1 MNKRFLVAVSC
12 ALLAIFCCCNVV
24 LAANGKNQWKDR
36 AKADHKIVSWV
47 GEGSK
52 DLALNIGRKFN
63 GYTGGWLKREDVS
76 WFLDSSVESLSS
88 DREHLKGLSVPLD
101 QSYKAAAVNLVAV
114 YYDQAKKAATLTKT
128 KKIDRSD
135 ILSLQQRNTYVYR
148 AQERY
153 LRSRLSF
160 IRSFL
165 PTVIAANSHGAC
177 ADLVNYYR
185 YQTNVINWQLE
196 EIKCAEELNIILR
209 DMAQGKIVTTA
220 PLSAKV
226 NLLINKCERTA
237 ASKESLSLKK
247 NLLREF
253 SSLNKVIESVQRCIK
268 EKNNNAYSILG
279 SDIAHLVDTTQDTEH
294 DNIRILND
302 SIRAVKD

>member
-1 MNKRFLVAVSC
+1 MNKRLLVAVSC
-12 ALLAIFCCCNVV
+12 ALLAIFCCCNAV

-36 AKADHKIVSWV
+36 AKADHKILIWIDS
-47 GEGSK
+47 SDK
-52 DLALNIGRKFN
+52 IMTHYLSRKFN

-76 WFLDSSVESLSS
+76 WFMDSAVKSLADDCDHIKKLDM
-88 DREHLKGLSVPLD
+88 PLD
-101 QSYKAAAVNLVAV
+101 QSYKASAANLSAV
-114 YYDQAKKAATLTKT
+114 YRDQAKVVARLTKT

-165 PTVIAANSHGAC
+165 PTVIAANSRGAC

-226 NLLINKCERTA
+226 NLLINKCERTV